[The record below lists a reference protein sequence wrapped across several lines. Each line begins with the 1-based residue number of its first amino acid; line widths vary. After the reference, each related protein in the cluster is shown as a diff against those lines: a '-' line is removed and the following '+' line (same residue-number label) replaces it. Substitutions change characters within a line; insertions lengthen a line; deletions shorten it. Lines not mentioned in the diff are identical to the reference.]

1 MTKAIRINAH
11 GGPDVLSWEEID
23 LPRPG
28 PGQVGLRHTAIGL
41 NYIDIYHRSG
51 LYPLPLPSGLGLEAA
66 GVIDAVGDGVTGFSV
81 GDRVCYGNGPIGAY
95 AEARILPAAT
105 LLKIP
110 AAISDTQAAAMML
123 QGMTAQYLV
132 RRTFPVEPGMS
143 VLVHAAAGGVGLI
156 LCQWLNHLG
165 ANVIGTVGTDAKA
178 SIAQAHGC
186 HNPIVTSRQDF
197 VTRVK
202 ALTGGKGVA
211 VVYDGVGKDVFLPS
225 LDCLAPRGMMVTF
238 GNASGPV
245 PPFDPLLLSQKGS
258 LFLTRPTLFHYTST
272 RPELEAT
279 AQELFD
285 LVQSGVITIKV
296 HQTYALE
303 DAAQA
308 HMDLESRKTTGSSVL
323 VP

>member
-1 MTKAIRINAH
+1 MTKVLRIH
-11 GGPDVLSWEEID
+11 TPGGPEVLSWEQVE
-23 LPRPG
+23 LPHPG
-28 PGQVGLRHTAIGL
+28 PGQVRVRHTAVGL

-66 GVIDAVGDGVTGFSV
+66 GVIEAVGSDVEDFSV

-95 AEARILPAAT
+95 AEARIMPVST
-105 LLKIP
+105 LLRIP
-110 AAISDTQAAAMML
+110 PEITEAQAAAMML
-123 QGMTAQYLV
+123 QGLTAQYLI
-132 RRTFPVEPGMS
+132 RRTFRVKPGMT

-165 ANVIGTVGTDAKA
+165 ATVIGTVGNESKA
-178 SIAQAHGC
+178 AIAQAHGC
-186 HNPIVTSRQDF
+186 HTPIVTSQQDF
-197 VTRVK
+197 VSRVNIV
-202 ALTGGKGVA
+202 TQGQGVS

-258 LFLTRPTLFHYTST
+258 LFLTRPTLMHYTAT
-272 RPELEAT
+272 RNELEAS
-279 AQELFD
+279 ANELFAVV
-285 LVQSGVITIKV
+285 LSGAVKIRV

-303 DAAQA
+303 DAALA
-308 HMDLESRKTTGSSVL
+308 HADLEGRKTTGSSVL